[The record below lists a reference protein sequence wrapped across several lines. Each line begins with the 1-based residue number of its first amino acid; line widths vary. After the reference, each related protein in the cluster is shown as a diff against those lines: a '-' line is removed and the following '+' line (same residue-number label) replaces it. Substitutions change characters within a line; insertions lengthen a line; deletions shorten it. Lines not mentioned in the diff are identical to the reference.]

1 MHVPQHLKSLV
12 SMKKENIA
20 VIEALPLKCI
30 RSCIQKYTYKFIL
43 FKTLFLLPHVGLQ
56 TVYWPFYAVS
66 AGFAMIMK
74 TM

>member
-1 MHVPQHLKSLV
+1 M
-12 SMKKENIA
+12 
-20 VIEALPLKCI
+20 
-30 RSCIQKYTYKFIL
+30 YTKVHIKFIL

-66 AGFAMIMK
+66 AGFAVIMK